1 VITAGVLF
9 YVAMTDFGAPE
20 KSHAHGTGMAWAPRI
35 SRPGSRKPSA
45 EE

>member
-1 VITAGVLF
+1 VLGVENGDRPAGTPLNTQ
-9 YVAMTDFGAPE
+9 VACPCLIGA
-20 KSHAHGTGMAWAPRI
+20 TAPRI